1 MKVKTNIALVAVT
14 LAAATGYGANIVMQ
28 GSEAQT
34 SFDITNPAS
43 WGVEAISAEDRATIT
58 TNGDIRTE
66 AYIGSDQTFQAWI
79 LDLQNNARLTA
90 SGSNST
96 IKNILG
102 EEPMRNNTNI
112 GTNIGS
118 NVRVEILGSGNT
130 YAIDVT
136 ARSLMLGNVDSTSGS
151 NLIYVSSNAPNS
163 RNTFSVSGVNSF
175 IRLSKSAD
183 SGASNIVRIGDYTDA
198 TFAVTAWVGGSESSD
213 LAGGKASIEMLGS
226 NSTLTLKRDSFI
238 GNNGGTQSGG
248 SAKILVSGSGN
259 TFNSVGTTIRMN
271 GTMTGGSNSFEISG
285 ENNTVTWQNIQVGS
299 ASSTGGSAK
308 ISVEGSTHSISATGL
323 LVVNGSE
330 VTDSDGNV
338 TAVNG
343 GSVEFISD
351 DVGFSTISVGRVVA
365 FDGILS
371 IDFSNID
378 IDAAGGDY
386 LEFELIK
393 ANSDWTNIADKLI
406 STSGDSENAH
416 LNVIT
421 KNEEDTWELTYNG
434 TSLWVAYTCVPEP
447 SSFAAVFALGAL
459 VVAFARR
466 RGK

>member
-1 MKVKTNIALVAVT
+1 MKVKTNIASAAVT

-43 WGVEAISAEDRATIT
+43 WGVEAISAEDYATIT
-58 TNGDIRTE
+58 TNGDIPTE
-66 AYIGSDQTFQAWI
+66 AYIGSDQTFSPAT
-79 LDLQNNARLTA
+79 LSLQNNAHLVA
-90 SGSNST
+90 SGSGST
-96 IKNILG
+96 IT
-102 EEPMRNNTNI
+102 NNSSIYNNVNF
-112 GTNIGS
+112 GSNDGS
-118 NVRVEILGSGNT
+118 NVLVEILGSGNT
-130 YAIDVT
+130 YAIDAT
-136 ARSLMLGNVDSTSGS
+136 KRSFMMGAINSTYGS
-151 NLIYVSSNAPNS
+151 NKIYVSSSSSSN
-163 RNTFSVSGVNSF
+163 RNSF
-175 IRLSKSAD
+175 SISGANIFVKLNSSAGSTASNTISIGDNSDSEFTGSIFIGSSDTSAD
-183 SGASNIVRIGDYTDA
+183 AG
-198 TFAVTAWVGGSESSD
+198 GGSVTF
-213 LAGGKASIEMLGS
+213 EMIGT
-226 NSTLTLKRDSFI
+226 NSTMTFRTNSYV
-238 GNNGGTQSGG
+238 GNNSGTQFGG

-259 TFNSVGTTIRMN
+259 KFNSVGTTVSMDK
-271 GTMTGGSNSFEISG
+271 TMTGGSNSFEISG
-285 ENNTVTWQNIQVGS
+285 ENNTVEWQNIRVGS

-308 ISVEGSTHSISATGL
+308 ISVEGSTHRISAMALG
-323 LVVNGSE
+323 VYGSE

-351 DVGFSTISVGRVVA
+351 EFGFSSISVVGVVA

-378 IDAAGGDY
+378 ASEGDY
-386 LEFELIK
+386 LEFALIT
-393 ANSDWTNIADKLI
+393 ANSDWSNVADKLI

-421 KNEEDTWELTYNG
+421 KNEEDTWELIYNG

>member
-1 MKVKTNIALVAVT
+1 MKVKTNIALAAVT

-43 WGVEAISAEDRATIT
+43 WGVEAISAEDYATIT
-58 TNGDIRTE
+58 TNGDIPTE
-66 AYIGSDQTFQAWI
+66 AYIGSDQTFSPAT
-79 LDLQNNARLTA
+79 LSLQNNAHLVA
-90 SGSNST
+90 SGSGST
-96 IKNILG
+96 IT
-102 EEPMRNNTNI
+102 NNSSINNNVNF
-112 GTNIGS
+112 GSNDGS
-118 NVRVEILGSGNT
+118 NVLVEILGSGNT
-130 YAIDVT
+130 YAIDAT
-136 ARSLMLGNVDSTSGS
+136 KRSFMMGAINSTYGS
-151 NLIYVSSNAPNS
+151 NKIYVSSSSSSN
-163 RNTFSVSGVNSF
+163 RNYFSISGVNIFVRLNSSAGSTASNTISIGDNSDSEFTGSIF
-175 IRLSKSAD
+175 IGGSDTSAD
-183 SGASNIVRIGDYTDA
+183 AG
-198 TFAVTAWVGGSESSD
+198 GGSVTF
-213 LAGGKASIEMLGS
+213 EMIGT
-226 NSTLTLKRDSFI
+226 NSTMRFCTNSYV
-238 GNNGGTQSGG
+238 GNNSGTQSGG

-259 TFNSVGTTIRMN
+259 TFNSVGTTIQMN
-271 GTMTGGSNSFEISG
+271 KTMTGGSNSFEISG
-285 ENNTVTWQNIQVGS
+285 ENNTVEWQNIWVGS

-308 ISVEGSTHSISATGL
+308 ISVEGSTHRISAMGL
-323 LVVNGSE
+323 GVYGSE

-351 DVGFSTISVGRVVA
+351 EFGFSSISVGSVGA

-378 IDAAGGDY
+378 APEGDR
-386 LEFELIK
+386 LEFALIT
-393 ANSDWTNIADKLI
+393 ANSDWSNIADKLI
-406 STSGDSENAH
+406 STSSDSENAH

-421 KNEEDTWELTYNG
+421 KNEEDTWELIYNG
-434 TSLWVAYTCVPEP
+434 TSLYVAYTCVPEP

>member
-1 MKVKTNIALVAVT
+1 MKVKTNIALAAVT

-43 WGVEAISAEDRATIT
+43 WGVEAISAEDYATIT
-58 TNGDIRTE
+58 TNGDIPTE
-66 AYIGSDQTFQAWI
+66 AYIGSDQTFQVWI

-112 GTNIGS
+112 GTNSGS

-198 TFAVTAWVGGSESSD
+198 TFAVSAKVGGSESFD

-226 NSTLTLKRDSFI
+226 DSTLTLKRDSII
-238 GNNGGTQSGG
+238 GNENNSGTQSGG

-259 TFNSVGTTIRMN
+259 NFNSVGTTVWMN
-271 GTMTGGSNSFEISG
+271 RTMTGGSNSFEISG
-285 ENNTVTWQNIQVGS
+285 ENNIVTWQNIHVGS

-308 ISVEGSTHSISATGL
+308 ISVEGSTHSIRATGQL
-323 LVVNGSE
+323 GVYGSE

-351 DVGFSTISVGRVVA
+351 EFGFSSISVGGVVA

-378 IDAAGGDY
+378 ASEGVY
-386 LEFELIK
+386 LEFALIA
-393 ANSDWTNIADKLI
+393 ANSDWSNIADKLI

-421 KNEEDTWELTYNG
+421 KNEEDTWELIYNG
-434 TSLWVAYTCVPEP
+434 NSLYVAYTCVPEP

>member
-1 MKVKTNIALVAVT
+1 MKIKAQVVLAALS

-34 SFDITNPAS
+34 SFDIANPAS
-43 WGVEAISAEDRATIT
+43 WGVEAISAEDYATIT
-58 TNGDIRTE
+58 TNGDIPTE
-66 AYIGSDQTFQAWI
+66 AYIGFDQTFQVWI

-112 GTNIGS
+112 GTNSGS

-198 TFAVTAWVGGSESSD
+198 TFAVSAKVGGSESSD

-226 NSTLTLKRDSFI
+226 DSTLTLKKDSFI
-238 GNNGGTQSGG
+238 GNENNSGTQSGG

-259 TFNSVGTTIRMN
+259 TFNSVGTTVWMN
-271 GTMTGGSNSFEISG
+271 KTMTGGSNSFEISG
-285 ENNTVTWQNIQVGS
+285 ENNKVTWQNIHVGS

-308 ISVEGSTHSISATGL
+308 ISVEGSTHSISATDQLG
-323 LVVNGSE
+323 VYGSE
-330 VTDSDGNV
+330 LTDSDGNV

-343 GSVEFISD
+343 GSVEFIAD
-351 DVGFSTISVGRVVA
+351 EFGFSSISVGRVLA

-378 IDAAGGDY
+378 ASEGDY
-386 LEFELIK
+386 LEFALIM
-393 ANSDWTNIADKLI
+393 ANSDWSNIADKLI
-406 STSGDSENAH
+406 STSSDSENAH

-421 KNEEDTWELTYNG
+421 KNEEDTWELIYNG
-434 TSLWVAYTCVPEP
+434 TSLYVAYTCVPEP

>member
-1 MKVKTNIALVAVT
+1 MKVKTNIALAAVT

-43 WGVEAISAEDRATIT
+43 WGVEAISAEDYATIT
-58 TNGDIRTE
+58 TNGDIPTK
-66 AYIGSDQTFQAWI
+66 AYIGSDQTFSPAT
-79 LDLQNNARLTA
+79 LSLQNNAHLVA
-90 SGSNST
+90 SGSGST
-96 IKNILG
+96 IT
-102 EEPMRNNTNI
+102 NNSSINNNVNF
-112 GTNIGS
+112 GSNDGS
-118 NVRVEILGSGNT
+118 NVLVEILGSGNT
-130 YAIDVT
+130 YAIDAT
-136 ARSLMLGNVDSTSGS
+136 KRSFMMGAINSTYGS
-151 NLIYVSSNAPNS
+151 NKIYVSSSSSSN
-163 RNTFSVSGVNSF
+163 RNYFSISGVNIFVRLNSSAGSTASNTISIGDNSDSEFTGSIF
-175 IRLSKSAD
+175 IGGSDTSAD
-183 SGASNIVRIGDYTDA
+183 AG
-198 TFAVTAWVGGSESSD
+198 GGSVTF
-213 LAGGKASIEMLGS
+213 EMIGT
-226 NSTLTLKRDSFI
+226 NSTMRFCTNSYV
-238 GNNGGTQSGG
+238 GNNSGTQSGG

-259 TFNSVGTTIRMN
+259 TFNSVGTTIQMN
-271 GTMTGGSNSFEISG
+271 KTMTGGSNSFEISG
-285 ENNTVTWQNIQVGS
+285 ENNTVEWQNIQVGS

-308 ISVEGSTHSISATGL
+308 ISVEGSTHSIRATGQL
-323 LVVNGSE
+323 GVYGSE

-338 TAVNG
+338 SAVNG

-351 DVGFSTISVGRVVA
+351 EFGFSSISVGIVVA

-378 IDAAGGDY
+378 APEDDY
-386 LEFELIK
+386 YMEFPLIM
-393 ANSDWTNIADKLI
+393 ANSDWSNIADKLI

-421 KNEEDTWELTYNG
+421 KNEEDTWELIYHG
-434 TSLWVAYTCVPEP
+434 TSLYVAYTCVPEP